1 MDLKIEK
8 SIPIIKEMLTDRE
21 YDNITDIN
29 KDNIYIYAERDTQK
43 VIVSFIKNPKSILGK
58 GYIKSRT
65 HINKEF
71 DLNETDKIIF
81 VLCFL
86 HDGSIPSKFLF
97 NDNNIEVF
105 NINRLL
111 FNIMKHR
118 LSPLY
123 KKLKSDEIEDLKI
136 KWDLNNISKISIDD
150 PASKHFDMKIGD
162 IFKII
167 RNTNNAYQYITYRRC
182 I

>member
-1 MDLKIEK
+1 MNLKIEK

-29 KDNIYIYAERDTQK
+29 KDNIYIYAENDKQK
-43 VIVSFIKNPKSILGK
+43 VVVSFIKNQKNIQGK
-58 GYIKSRT
+58 GYVKTKTNIT
-65 HINKEF
+65 KEF
-71 DLNETDKIIF
+71 ELNETDKIIF

-97 NDNNIEVF
+97 HDNNIEVF

-118 LSPLY
+118 LSPQY
-123 KKLKSDEIEDLKI
+123 KKLNSDEIEDLKI
-136 KWDLNNISKISIDD
+136 KWNLNNISKISIDD
-150 PASKHFDMKIGD
+150 PAAKYFDMKIGD

-167 RNTNNAYQYITYRRC
+167 RNTNNSYQYITYRRC